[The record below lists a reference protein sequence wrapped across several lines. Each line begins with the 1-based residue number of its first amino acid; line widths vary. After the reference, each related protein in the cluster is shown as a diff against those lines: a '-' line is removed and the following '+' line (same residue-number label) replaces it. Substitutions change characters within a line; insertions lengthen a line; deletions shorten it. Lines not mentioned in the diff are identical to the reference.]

1 MAKVKKLQEQ
11 LNKFNN
17 EIKDV
22 PVETLRYKINEKD
35 GSKKILPAGDLKTL
49 LFSLI
54 DNNSGKWISK
64 EAKQKAIEIA
74 KDSELKKVIGYDKD
88 ENGKFRP
95 RTIFISKPTSKG
107 DGNGDSRS
115 VTPSIK
121 YDTLEEL
128 MKNIDKVSYV
138 EDFDDCLAVENGAEN
153 TREEEPADTRIED
166 VNAALDAAIAENAE
180 LDKRVLDSAEDEE
193 IKENAEFDMSAK
205 ESRSAAKV
213 FAENKEINELQ
224 KVKRSSSVR
233 TIVLGSVAALGLI
246 GTVVGSSIAAVRG
259 NIIKEQESV
268 IENYDQLTNEMLN
281 KASEILKDYQVTNEY
296 ALPVVGI
303 NEAGNRVAENDPSA
317 VKHAFVISTG
327 DQARVAREYVSVLT
341 EEGYKKYNADNIS
354 EFTVKDFESAGDA
367 YRFAMGVNDVVIT
380 NTAKYY
386 AEALEKIDN
395 PEDLTIA
402 VNGAEMTIKNLRD
415 SYVTIFNEHSKCA
428 TDIAGLQMQIDELAQ
443 NLEASDAEKKEM
455 EATILVYKET
465 EQNLSAQLIEKGEII
480 ANLQKQL
487 EEANEKLAQWETKLP
502 EQGDESTSGGNNS
515 GIIVDDSNKNENS
528 GIDKGESDSSNSEW
542 NFGA

>member
-1 MAKVKKLQEQ
+1 MALDLSKSVKAEDVLASNVDEIKENVLAGKTPDAKANRVKK
-11 LNKFNN
+11 
-17 EIKDV
+17 V
-22 PVETLRYKINEKD
+22 
-35 GSKKILPAGDLKTL
+35 
-49 LFSLI
+49 LFAI
-54 DNNSGKWISK
+54 MDNSGLFVSK
-64 EAKQKAIEIA
+64 EARNLAA
-74 KDSELKKVIGYDKD
+74 DLTLDSELANIIGYVKAGETPKAGTFFGKRPAEKKD
-88 ENGKFRP
+88 ASGKV
-95 RTIFISKPTSKG
+95 TNSAS
-107 DGNGDSRS
+107 S
-115 VTPSIK
+115 VK
-121 YDTLEEL
+121 YDTIATVVENANNHDYRISERDIARQEAIKEEQVNL
-128 MKNIDKVSYV
+128 NLV
-138 EDFDDCLAVENGAEN
+138 EDVD
-153 TREEEPADTRIED
+153 
-166 VNAALDAAIAENAE
+166 AAWDAAIKENAE
-180 LDKRVLDSAEDEE
+180 FDKRVLDSAWDEA
-193 IKENAEFDMSAK
+193 IKENAEFDMRAK